1 MWSKIID
8 TGCDV
13 TSNILEAIKGL
24 LESEENKSVSV
35 QHQNILVAHPISA
48 LLKTLSII
56 SQANIHYT

>member
-13 TSNILEAIKGL
+13 TSNILKAIKGL
-24 LESEENKSVSV
+24 LESEENTSV

-56 SQANIHYT
+56 SQTNTRYT

>member
-24 LESEENKSVSV
+24 LESEENTSV
-35 QHQNILVAHPISA
+35 QHQNILGAHPISA

-56 SQANIHYT
+56 SQTNTRYM